1 MTSDSNSSSSATVSG
16 LNLCYARLRAASYRL
31 RARQHRLTT
40 PSLPFTL
47 LVLLGDWV
55 ASFDQHDV
63 VVEEYVPAEIE
74 APDQGDAEL
83 AADGF
88 LGMDLGPLERD
99 VIRDSLAQSN
109 WSP

>member
-1 MTSDSNSSSSATVSG
+1 
-16 LNLCYARLRAASYRL
+16 L

-40 PSLPFTL
+40 PSLQFIL
-47 LVLLGDWV
+47 LVLLGDLV